1 MRSYFFV
8 SGHLIFAG
16 AKQLHYRRYNA
27 KLQEISRWL
36 NWECL
41 AFDSKL
47 FSLFSFYR
55 NFNRILMK
63 PPFTGDYSYDR
74 MCLNKGDNI

>member
-1 MRSYFFV
+1 MRSYFFD
-8 SGHLIFAG
+8 SYHLNFAG
-16 AKQLHYRRYNA
+16 AKQLHYRRYSA
-27 KLQEISRWL
+27 KLQENSLWVYWDWL
-36 NWECL
+36 T
-41 AFDSKL
+41 FDIKYLSY
-47 FSLFSFYR
+47 FEFYR